1 MKLKKI
7 ASLMLAGIM
16 AVSMLAGC
24 KSASGNEEENSQI
37 VPVTDVVTYANDAL
51 GADQK
56 EALTYKASAT
66 LDGWI
71 KDIATNKDNFTATDI
86 QNANKTT
93 SITGDHSKMTGK
105 LTDKMKDANII
116 VTNSFN
122 SLPADNASQSRGYVY
137 VLGGVMDE
145 AAAIKTGAQWFADAT
160 IGASKGCPETIES
173 GKYNCEYSAEIS
185 ALKVTNNSNDLS
197 GESAWVIAFIL
208 TQDVSKTANAEV

>member
-24 KSASGNEEENSQI
+24 KTASGNEEENNQI

-71 KDIATNKDNFTATDI
+71 KDIATNKDNFTATEI

-93 SITGDHSKMTGK
+93 SITGNHSKMTGK

-145 AAAIKTGAQWFADAT
+145 AAAVKTAAKWFADAT

>member
-24 KSASGNEEENSQI
+24 KSGSGNEEENNQI

-71 KDIATNKDNFTATDI
+71 KDIATNKDNFTADEI
-86 QNANKTT
+86 KGANTNTYITADHTT
-93 SITGDHSKMTGK
+93 MTGK

-116 VTNSFN
+116 VTNSFKD
-122 SLPADNASQSRGYVY
+122 LPADNASQSRGFVY

-145 AAAIKTGAQWFADAT
+145 AAAIKTAAKWFADTT
-160 IGASKGCPETIES
+160 IDKSDYPETIEN